1 MSGPRLSNSQ
11 TRWKRITV
19 DSRLS
24 FLVAVLILLPAM
36 SGCYQTEYAWRSTRP
51 QMAFAGGTPKQD
63 QSLYV
68 RLGGKPKIEAVV
80 DDFVTR
86 VVGDLRINSR
96 FATADIPHLKAMLV
110 DQICQASGGPCTY
123 EGRDMKLTHAGM
135 AIGGEE
141 FDALVADLVST
152 MDNLEIGRRE
162 QMELLNTLRPMKTDI
177 VEKPVT
183 AKP

>member
-1 MSGPRLSNSQ
+1 MNARHFSSIQRQVHLLAS
-11 TRWKRITV
+11 
-19 DSRLS
+19 SRLLLCS
-24 FLVAVLILLPAM
+24 VAVALLATVT
-36 SGCYQTEYAWRSTRP
+36 GCYKSEYAWRSTRP

-86 VVGDLRINSR
+86 AVADLRISSR
-96 FATADIPHLKAMLV
+96 FATADIPHLKTMLV
-110 DQICQASGGPCTY
+110 DQICQVSGGPCTY

-141 FDALVADLVST
+141 FDALVADLVTT
-152 MDNLEIGRRE
+152 MDKLDIGRRE
-162 QMELLNTLRPMKTDI
+162 QMELLNTIRPMKSDI
-177 VEKPVT
+177 VDKSVT

>member
-1 MSGPRLSNSQ
+1 MNGRGFSTML
-11 TRWKRITV
+11 TRWTSGKIELISFRSVTV
-19 DSRLS
+19 L
-24 FLVAVLILLPAM
+24 AVLAAG

-86 VVGDLRINSR
+86 AAADLRISSR
-96 FATADIPHLKAMLV
+96 FATADLPHLKAMLV

-123 EGRDMKLTHAGM
+123 EGRDMKLTHDGM
-135 AIGGEE
+135 AIGGDE
-141 FDALVADLVST
+141 FDALVADLVTT
-152 MDNLEIGRRE
+152 MDQLEIGRRE
-162 QMELLNTLRPMKTDI
+162 QMELVNTLRPMKSDI

>member
-1 MSGPRLSNSQ
+1 MSGRRLSNSQ
-11 TRWKRITV
+11 FRWKRITV

-24 FLVAVLILLPAM
+24 WSVAVLILLAAM
-36 SGCYQTEYAWRSTRP
+36 NGCYKTEYAWRSTRP

-63 QSLYV
+63 QSLFV

-80 DDFVTR
+80 DNFVSR

-123 EGRDMKLTHAGM
+123 EGRDMKLTHAGL

-152 MDNLEIGRRE
+152 MDSLEIGRRE
-162 QMELLNTLRPMKTDI
+162 QMELLNTLRPMRSDI

>member
-1 MSGPRLSNSQ
+1 MQPRVKSAKIEL
-11 TRWKRITV
+11 I
-19 DSRLS
+19 S
-24 FLVAVLILLPAM
+24 FRSVAALALLAAS

-86 VVGDLRINSR
+86 AAADLRISSR
-96 FATADIPHLKAMLV
+96 FATADISHLKAMLV

-123 EGRDMKLTHAGM
+123 EGRDMKHTHAGM
-135 AIGGEE
+135 AIGGDE
-141 FDALVADLVST
+141 FDALVANLVTT
-152 MDNLEIGRRE
+152 MDKFEVGRRE
-162 QMELLNTLRPMKTDI
+162 QMELLNTLRPMKSDI
-177 VEKPVT
+177 VEKSVT

>member
-1 MSGPRLSNSQ
+1 MSGRRLSNSQ
-11 TRWKRITV
+11 SRGERITV

-24 FLVAVLILLPAM
+24 CLVAVLILLTAM

>member
-1 MSGPRLSNSQ
+1 MNRPGLSTVQTGWTSGKIKL
-11 TRWKRITV
+11 V
-19 DSRLS
+19 S
-24 FLVAVLILLPAM
+24 FRSVAILAVLVAVG
-36 SGCYQTEYAWRSTRP
+36 GCYKTEYAWRSTRS

-68 RLGGKPKIEAVV
+68 RMGGKPKIEAVV

-86 VVGDLRINSR
+86 AAADLRISNR
-96 FATADIPHLKAMLV
+96 FATADLPHLKAMLV

-135 AIGGEE
+135 AIGGDE
-141 FDALVADLVST
+141 FDALVADLVMT
-152 MDNLEIGRRE
+152 MDQLEIGRRE

>member
-1 MSGPRLSNSQ
+1 MDFIVNGVR
-11 TRWKRITV
+11 TKRV
-19 DSRLS
+19 AFRSVAVVAL
-24 FLVAVLILLPAM
+24 LVALT
-36 SGCYQTEYAWRSTRP
+36 GCYQTEYAWRSTRP

-86 VVGDLRINSR
+86 AVADLRISSR
-96 FATADIPHLKAMLV
+96 FATADIPHLKTMLV

-141 FDALVADLVST
+141 FDALVADLVTT
-152 MDNLEIGRRE
+152 MDTLEIGRRE

>member
-1 MSGPRLSNSQ
+1 MNIRHFANIQDQARLLAS
-11 TRWKRITV
+11 
-19 DSRLS
+19 SR
-24 FLVAVLILLPAM
+24 FLLCSVAVVALPVTVT
-36 SGCYQTEYAWRSTRP
+36 GCYNSEYAWRSTRP
-51 QMAFAGGTPKQD
+51 QMAFAGSTPRQD

-86 VVGDLRINSR
+86 AAADLRIGSR
-96 FATADIPHLKAMLV
+96 FATADIPHLKVMLV

-141 FDALVADLVST
+141 FDALVAD
-152 MDNLEIGRRE
+152 
-162 QMELLNTLRPMKTDI
+162 
-177 VEKPVT
+177 
-183 AKP
+183 

>member
-1 MSGPRLSNSQ
+1 MSGRRLSNTRS
-11 TRWKRITV
+11 RWKRGMM
-19 DSRLS
+19 DPRLFRS
-24 FLVAVLILLPAM
+24 VAVLILPAIM

-51 QMAFAGGTPKQD
+51 QMAFAGGMPKQD

-80 DDFVTR
+80 DDLVAR
-86 VVGDLRINSR
+86 VVGDLRISSR

-141 FDALVADLVST
+141 FDALVADLVTT
-152 MDNLEIGRRE
+152 MDQLEIGRRE
-162 QMELLNTLRPMKTDI
+162 QMELLNTLRPMKSEI